1 MWSFYAITIDDHDN
15 DAAADDY
22 DDKECDDNHDGNN
35 SIIYT
40 VGRIRRLASMFLFI
54 ALIKRK
60 SENQTYISNLKDLW
74 YPVIINERACNGVY
88 RIP

>member
-60 SENQTYISNLKDLW
+60 SENQIYISNLKDLW